1 MGSRARIVLGRAAGV
16 IANMVFPGRRSQH
29 LVITCLI
36 GAAQGAAGRL
46 GGWATTRLFL
56 TVIAGVILLPACHPL
71 TERPGHLA
79 HR

>member
-1 MGSRARIVLGRAAGV
+1 V
-16 IANMVFPGRRSQH
+16 IANVLIPGRRSRGFG
-29 LVITCLI
+29 VTCVI
-36 GAAQGAAGRL
+36 GAAGGLL
-46 GGWATTRLFL
+46 GGWAATRLFL

>member
-1 MGSRARIVLGRAAGV
+1 MGGTARIVPAGPQGV
-16 IANMVFPGRRSQH
+16 IANMLIPGRRSQR
-29 LVITCLI
+29 LVITCVI
-36 GAAQGAAGRL
+36 GAAGGLL

-56 TVIAGVILLPACHPL
+56 TVMAGVILLPACHPL

>member
-1 MGSRARIVLGRAAGV
+1 MHQSAPGRRRDRQPADPRKEITGLGRRLRDRRRRGLLGGRAA
-16 IANMVFPGRRSQH
+16 
-29 LVITCLI
+29 
-36 GAAQGAAGRL
+36 
-46 GGWATTRLFL
+46 TRLFL

>member
-1 MGSRARIVLGRAAGV
+1 MDGIACIIPRRAAGV
-16 IANMVFPGRRSQH
+16 IGNVLIPGRRSQR
-29 LVITCLI
+29 LVITCVI
-36 GAAQGAAGRL
+36 GAAGRPL
-46 GGWATTRLFL
+46 GCWAATRLFP

>member
-1 MGSRARIVLGRAAGV
+1 MGGMACIIPRRAAGV
-16 IANMVFPGRRSQH
+16 ADNVLIPGRRSQR
-29 LVITCLI
+29 LVITCVI
-36 GAAQGAAGRL
+36 GAAGGPL